1 MYTCNLDSMRDK
13 IETFSKFGDAGH
25 GGITRYALSE
35 EDKMAR
41 EEWLR
46 RMKAIG
52 ATIEMDDLANMYAT
66 LPGSE
71 PGLKRIAMGS
81 HCDSVKNGGN
91 YDGILGVMSAM
102 EVLETVAR
110 DNIPHRHPLTAMIF
124 TNEEGSEFP
133 PCMMCSGTMAHDYMP
148 ERFRDNFAYEKM
160 MASRSIL
167 TPEVTFAERLAA
179 FPYKGDKANRM
190 SPEKF
195 RALFETH
202 IEQGPILEDAG
213 KDINRGIFLDVFPM
227 DALPDSPKQQQ
238 SLRRELDI
246 YKKIL
251 DYEYNIPYEVLPAK
265 GRLFYHL
272 IHLFFR
278 VVPYKAFFQHFNHKV
293 LGKYSADHTTE
304 KVADLSLAWRDCVH
318 WKREWFTDF
327 VYLPFENLQLRAP
340 YRYKEV
346 LSHQYGDYMKIPDD
360 VTAPNG
366 RCHGEVTFEPDVPYT
381 EYFRMHP
388 QKRGKQ
394 C

>member
-1 MYTCNLDSMRDK
+1 MRESRV
-13 IETFSKFGDAGH
+13 IV
-25 GGITRYALSE
+25 
-35 EDKMAR
+35 
-41 EEWLR
+41 
-46 RMKAIG
+46 
-52 ATIEMDDLANMYAT
+52 MD
-66 LPGSE
+66 
-71 PGLKRIAMGS
+71 
-81 HCDSVKNGGN
+81 
-91 YDGILGVMSAM
+91 
-102 EVLETVAR
+102 
-110 DNIPHRHPLTAMIF
+110 
-124 TNEEGSEFP
+124 
-133 PCMMCSGTMAHDYMP
+133 
-148 ERFRDNFAYEKM
+148 
-160 MASRSIL
+160 L
-167 TPEVTFAERLAA
+167 TPEFYQEEVRCGYLVSAKMKKIWAAELDLLDKFSQVCERYGLRYFIGAGTLLGAVRHKGFIPWDDDVDVILPREDYDRLWEIAEQE
-179 FPYKGDKANRM
+179 FKPPYFFQTTLSENGFCR
-190 SPEKF
+190 
-195 RALFETH
+195 TH
-202 IEQGPILEDAG
+202 AQLRNSNTTGCIQEDAS

-227 DALPDSPKQQQ
+227 DSLPDDPKKQA
-238 SLRRELDI
+238 SLRRELDV

-346 LSHQYGDYMKIPDD
+346 LSHQYGDYMRIPDD

-366 RCHGEVTFEPDVPYT
+366 RCHGEVLFEPDIPYE
-381 EYFRMHP
+381 EYFRTHP
-388 QKRGKQ
+388 QERGTQ